1 MRKIILYLTIIL
13 LIVAG
18 LQSCGKDTSIDT
30 GAEPDFGFTNY
41 VIDSGASYSVDSM
54 KIVLMNGISDM
65 RFKFKFD
72 SSAIYTTSDPINQGD
87 VNKLY
92 GFADGVSFTTLYTIP
107 PHHINSARMGWAW
120 YQNAL
125 RIYGYCYNDSIRVFK
140 ELQPIAIGKSYTA
153 GIRLLKGGYEFTID
167 NKKDTMFRSVNTET
181 IIGYKLFPYFG
192 GTETAP
198 HKVTI
203 QIKDIK

>member
-1 MRKIILYLTIIL
+1 MKKSILYLFVICIHVS
-13 LIVAG
+13 LI
-18 LQSCGKDTSIDT
+18 QSCGKDASLET
-30 GAEPDFGFTNY
+30 GAEPDFGFTSY
-41 VIDSGASYSVDSM
+41 VIDSGASYSVDSL
-54 KIVLMNGISDM
+54 KLVLMTGISDM
-65 RFKFKFD
+65 RFKFHFD
-72 SSAIYTTSDPINQGD
+72 SSAIYTTSDPLNQGD

-120 YQNAL
+120 TQNAL
-125 RIYGYCYNDSIRVFK
+125 RIYAYCYNDSVRVFK
-140 ELQPIAIGKSYTA
+140 ELQAVEIGKTYNA
-153 GIRLLKGGYEFTID
+153 GIRLLKGGYEFTIG
-167 NKKDTMFRSVNTET
+167 NKKDTMFRSVDTDS

-203 QIKDIK
+203 KIKDIK